1 MNNDI
6 ELFLYSRAGCTPC
19 EEFKARLDSQG
30 LQYHIIDVD
39 TDPELKYR
47 YGARIP
53 VLVAGDTE
61 ICEGRFNE
69 SAVNRL
75 VRSERPSPT

>member
-19 EEFKARLDSQG
+19 EEFKARLDAQG
-30 LQYHIIDVD
+30 LHYHIIDVD
-39 TDPELKYR
+39 LDPELKYR

-61 ICEGRFNE
+61 ICEGCYNE
-69 SAVNRL
+69 SAVHRL
-75 VRSERPSPT
+75 LQNVRPDSA